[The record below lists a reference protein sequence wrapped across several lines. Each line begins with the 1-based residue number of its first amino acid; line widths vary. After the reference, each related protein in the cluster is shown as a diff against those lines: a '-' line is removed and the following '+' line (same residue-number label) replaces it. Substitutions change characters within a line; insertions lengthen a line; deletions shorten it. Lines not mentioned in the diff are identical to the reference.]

1 MSDAA
6 KDPRPDAPYRVMPN
20 AHLRRGAL
28 CVSALQPRHIEA
40 VRIWRN
46 AQMDVLRQAH
56 PITAA
61 AQRAYFETHV
71 WPEKPRD
78 TPRQI
83 LLAIAREGTLIGYGG
98 LVHIDWPS
106 RRAEVSFLL
115 KPELERIPS
124 TVTSVFL
131 DFLKIVQDLAFVE
144 LALNRLTTETF
155 AHRREHINTLEA
167 AGFRHEGTM
176 REHVLVNGKTSD
188 SLLHGMLASDR

>member
-1 MSDAA
+1 MSHAA
-6 KDPRPDAPYRVMPN
+6 KDPRPGAPYRVMPN

-46 AQMDVLRQAH
+46 AQMDVLRQTH

-106 RRAEVSFLL
+106 RRAEVSFLVD
-115 KPELERIPS
+115 PALERQPKARAE
-124 TVTSVFL
+124 VFL
-131 DFLKIVQDLAFVE
+131 GYLKLVQNLAFDD
-144 LALNRLTTETF
+144 LSLNRLTTETY
-155 AHRREHINTLEA
+155 AQRTGHIDTLEA
-167 AGFRHEGTM
+167 AGFRLEGTL
-176 REHVLVNGKTSD
+176 REHVVIDGTKTA
-188 SLLHGMLASDR
+188 SLLHGILASDL